1 MRYGGARARG
11 DAADTASAAVPDG
24 PPGGYRGGP
33 VESTGFVPP
42 SGNMEALDNQF
53 RLGTGVVVTF

>member
-1 MRYGGARARG
+1 
-11 DAADTASAAVPDG
+11 
-24 PPGGYRGGP
+24 
-33 VESTGFVPP
+33 VPP